1 MKQRK
6 GRAEANNSAV
16 GAWGQVP
23 VGTELRGPLMVILA
37 GAVWRWLRELWSRGE
52 QSKGFSGLLRWSV
65 GRHAVPPVVCPQ
77 CCCSDPMRQ
86 SVQSRIAVSHQLGD
100 GENAVLD

>member
-6 GRAEANNSAV
+6 GRTEANNPAE

-23 VGTELRGPLMVILA
+23 VRPELHGPLMVILA
-37 GAVWRWLRELWSRGE
+37 GAVWLWLRERWSRGE

-65 GRHAVPPVVCPQ
+65 GRHAVPPVV
-77 CCCSDPMRQ
+77 
-86 SVQSRIAVSHQLGD
+86 
-100 GENAVLD
+100 

>member
-6 GRAEANNSAV
+6 GRAEANYSTV

-23 VGTELRGPLMVILA
+23 VGTELHGPLMVILA
-37 GAVWRWLRELWSRGE
+37 GAVWRWLRELWSRDE

-65 GRHAVPPVVCPQ
+65 GRHAEPPVVCTQ
-77 CCCSDPMRQ
+77 C
-86 SVQSRIAVSHQLGD
+86 
-100 GENAVLD
+100 